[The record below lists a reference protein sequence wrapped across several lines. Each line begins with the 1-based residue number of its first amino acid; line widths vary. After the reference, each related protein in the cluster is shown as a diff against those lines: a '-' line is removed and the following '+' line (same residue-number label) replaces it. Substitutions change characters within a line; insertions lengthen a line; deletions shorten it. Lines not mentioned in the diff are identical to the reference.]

1 MAKKYWVMGT
11 GEESILITE
20 SSSMLKRK
28 LHELL
33 SSIFKYSSVLNV
45 LSSKQF
51 LQEYEVL

>member
-45 LSSKQF
+45 LRSKQF

>member
-1 MAKKYWVMGT
+1 MGT
-11 GEESILITE
+11 GEESTVITE
-20 SSSMLKRK
+20 PPSMLKRK